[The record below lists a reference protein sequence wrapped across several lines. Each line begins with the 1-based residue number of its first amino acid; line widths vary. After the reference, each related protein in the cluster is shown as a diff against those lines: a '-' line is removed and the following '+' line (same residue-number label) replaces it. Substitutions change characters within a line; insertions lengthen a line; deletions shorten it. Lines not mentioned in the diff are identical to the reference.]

1 MYHIKRRYH
10 LNNICTLHLSRSQW
24 PLGRHRRCN
33 PLPLVCWP
41 GMLVWVE
48 KWLSF
53 HVTCHGQIKSESRPI
68 LFALF
73 LSHTTYNYA
82 VWTEQTKTIVDGR
95 TDKLER
101 IAFSIVRHY
110 TTGSLSSKYEHRLLR
125 NIRNLRI
132 CMGKKPIVSVNYEN
146 ERISI
151 KKKQLTLLKMC
162 VSPMWSTGR
171 FLADLWVF
179 I

>member
-1 MYHIKRRYH
+1 METAPTPFTKD
-10 LNNICTLHLSRSQW
+10 SSSSQNV
-24 PLGRHRRCN
+24 LA
-33 PLPLVCWP
+33 
-41 GMLVWVE
+41 
-48 KWLSF
+48 
-53 HVTCHGQIKSESRPI
+53 ESRPI

-101 IAFSIVRHY
+101 IAFSIVCHY

-125 NIRNLRI
+125 NIRNIRI
-132 CMGKKPIVSVNYEN
+132 CMGKKPIVSVTYEN

-151 KKKQLTLLKMC
+151 KNSLPYLKC
-162 VSPMWSTGR
+162 VLRLSCVVHGPIYGR
-171 FLADLWVF
+171 FMGFYVNGFLS

>member
-1 MYHIKRRYH
+1 METAPTPFTKD
-10 LNNICTLHLSRSQW
+10 SSSSQNV
-24 PLGRHRRCN
+24 LA
-33 PLPLVCWP
+33 
-41 GMLVWVE
+41 
-48 KWLSF
+48 
-53 HVTCHGQIKSESRPI
+53 ESRPI

-101 IAFSIVRHY
+101 IAFSIVCHY

-125 NIRNLRI
+125 NIRNIRI

-151 KKKQLTLLKMC
+151 KKKNSLPYLKC
-162 VSPMWSTGR
+162 VSLLCGPR
-171 FLADLWVF
+171 ADLWPIYGF
-179 I
+179 LFKR